1 VDIGAVRHDLKL
13 GLTETLEGMECL
25 FQYKTDLLEADAIAR
40 MAERYET
47 ILSKIV
53 QQPDIKLSTLRDI
66 LADAE
71 KQQQL
76 AKEEEFK
83 TSRRQKLGNIHR
95 QKINN

>member
-1 VDIGAVRHDLKL
+1 
-13 GLTETLEGMECL
+13 
-25 FQYKTDLLEADAIAR
+25 

-53 QQPDIKLSTLRDI
+53 KQPDIKLSTLRAI

-83 TSRRQKLGNIHR
+83 ASRRQKLGNIHR